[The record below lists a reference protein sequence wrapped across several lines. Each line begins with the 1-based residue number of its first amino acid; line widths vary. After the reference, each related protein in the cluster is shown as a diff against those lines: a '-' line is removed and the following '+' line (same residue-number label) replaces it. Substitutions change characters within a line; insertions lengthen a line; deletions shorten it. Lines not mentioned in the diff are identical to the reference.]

1 MALPRKRA
9 LRAEQMLLFILLA
22 AAFPC
27 RLGNGFGACAAG
39 FLVVLFEEKLQKKA
53 KERNI
58 DGCGEDRRAL
68 VSGARAEG
76 ESVRDHHHTSEELS
90 EQNGE

>member
-1 MALPRKRA
+1 
-9 LRAEQMLLFILLA
+9 MLLFILLA

-27 RLGNGFGACAAG
+27 RLGNSSGFGACAAG
-39 FLVVLFEEKLQKKA
+39 FLIVLFEEKLQKKG
-53 KERNI
+53 KERDI
-58 DGCGEDRRAL
+58 DGCGEDRCPL